1 MRNFLR
7 RGPRGRDHYLNEA
20 VLVFQ
25 GVITDRADGGQ
36 QNDYLN
42 KTLYVTNEAEI
53 RQKNDHLNSGTT
65 AS

>member
-1 MRNFLR
+1 M
-7 RGPRGRDHYLNEA
+7 
-20 VLVFQ
+20 FQ

-53 RQKNDHLNSGTT
+53 RQKNDHLNSGTA